1 MLWLPALCST
11 SGARAMSVSD
21 ASALAIERALLEPS
35 AAVEHLTTA
44 LLADPWLCRWGA
56 AAEPDAV
63 TVHTLASQ
71 LADTLVVR
79 LANFAPSPVAW
90 TSTAAEAA
98 TDFAAQ
104 AASIVAAAQAVLDGD
119 RPAEHSPAYLHA
131 MLFAPASYG
140 QASAEYIATSDG
152 IDWRLSHLVAR
163 LAWFAGLAH
172 DFDHALTRAKLDAM
186 KELAY
191 GASHEINNPLANISG
206 RAQSL
211 LRDERDPRRRR
222 LLASIDSQALRAHE
236 MISDLMLFARPPR
249 LEKVSTRLDE
259 VIYQVVNDL
268 QAVATERA
276 IALSVDTSPEPAV
289 ALFDPLQMLIAI
301 KAVVQN
307 AIDAIGN
314 DGSVTIS
321 LRREGMNLLVRIAD
335 TGPGISDSVRR
346 HLFDPFFSGREAG
359 RGLGFGLSKCWRIVT
374 LHGGTV
380 KVEHTSPAGSVFA
393 LRIPTTG
400 GEP

>member
-11 SGARAMSVSD
+11 SGARAISVCD
-21 ASALAIERALLEPS
+21 ASALAIERALLEPI
-35 AAVEHLTTA
+35 AAAEHLTAA
-44 LLADPWLCRWGA
+44 LVADPWLCRWA
-56 AAEPDAV
+56 AAVEPDSG
-63 TVHTLASQ
+63 TVHAIATQIAE
-71 LADTLVVR
+71 TLVVR
-79 LANFAPSPVAW
+79 LANSAPSPLAW
-90 TSTAAEAA
+90 TRTDEQAA

-104 AASIVAAAQAVLDGD
+104 AASIHAAAVAVLDSD

-131 MLFAPASYG
+131 MLFAPAIWVH
-140 QASAEYIATSDG
+140 ASGDYLAESEG
-152 IDWRLSHLVAR
+152 VDWRLSRLVAR

-222 LLASIDSQALRAHE
+222 LLASIDAQALRAHE
-236 MISDLMLFARPPR
+236 MISDLMLFARPPL
-249 LEKVSTRLDE
+249 LEKVSAKLDE
-259 VIYQVVNDL
+259 VVYQAISDL
-268 QAVATERA
+268 QVIATERA
-276 IALSVDTSPEPAV
+276 ITLSVDALPEPAV

-314 DGSVTIS
+314 DGAVTIS
-321 LRREGMNLLVRIAD
+321 LRREGTNVVIRVAD
-335 TGPGISDSVRR
+335 TGPGISDTVRR

-374 LHGGTV
+374 LHGGNV
-380 KVEHTSPAGSVFA
+380 KVERTSPAGSVFA
-393 LRIPTTG
+393 LRFPATG

>member
-11 SGARAMSVSD
+11 SGARAISVSD
-21 ASALAIERALLEPS
+21 TSALAIERALLEPS
-35 AAVEHLTTA
+35 AAVEHLTMA
-44 LLADPWLCRWGA
+44 LVADPWLCRWA
-56 AAEPDAV
+56 AAVEPEAA
-63 TVHTLASQ
+63 TIYELANQ
-71 LADTLVVR
+71 LAQTLVVR
-79 LANFAPSPVAW
+79 LASSAPSPLAW
-90 TSTAAEAA
+90 ARTDAEAA

-104 AASIVAAAQAVLDGD
+104 AASIHAAAVAVLDSD
-119 RPAEHSPAYLHA
+119 RPTEHSPAYLHA
-131 MLFAPASYG
+131 MLFAPTNWVHTSGDYL
-140 QASAEYIATSDG
+140 AESEG
-152 IDWRLSHLVAR
+152 VDWRLSRLVAR
-163 LAWFAGLAH
+163 LVWFSSLAH

-222 LLASIDSQALRAHE
+222 LLASIDAQALRAHE
-236 MISDLMLFARPPR
+236 MISDLMLFARPPL
-249 LEKVSTRLDE
+249 LEKVSTKLDE
-259 VIYQVVNDL
+259 VAYQVVSDL
-268 QAVATERA
+268 QPIASERA
-276 IALSVDTSPEPAV
+276 IVLSVDASPEPAV
-289 ALFDPLQMLIAI
+289 GLFDPLQMLIAI

-314 DGSVTIS
+314 DGTVTLS
-321 LRREGMNLLVRIAD
+321 LRREGTNLLVRVAD

-359 RGLGFGLSKCWRIVT
+359 RGLGFGLSKCWRMVT

-380 KVEHTSPAGSVFA
+380 KVEHTSPAGTVLA
-393 LRIPTTG
+393 LRIPATG

>member
-1 MLWLPALCST
+1 
-11 SGARAMSVSD
+11 MSVAD
-21 ASALAIERALLEPS
+21 ASALAIERALLEPE
-35 AAVEHLTTA
+35 AAIEHLTAA
-44 LLADPWLCRWGA
+44 LAVDPWLCRWA
-56 AAEPDAV
+56 AAVESDVA
-63 TVHTLASQ
+63 TIHELATK
-71 LADTLVVR
+71 LAHTLVVR
-79 LANFAPSPVAW
+79 LASYAASPLAW
-90 TSTAAEAA
+90 TRTDEQAAI
-98 TDFAAQ
+98 DFAAQ
-104 AASIVAAAQAVLDGD
+104 AASILAAASAVSVPE
-119 RPAEHSPAYLHA
+119 RPPEHSPAYLHA
-131 MLFAPASYG
+131 MLFAPATWA
-140 QASAEYIATSDG
+140 QASTEYVATSDG
-152 IDWRLSHLVAR
+152 IEWRLSHLVAR

-172 DFDHALTRAKLDAM
+172 DFEHALTRAKLDAM

-211 LRDERDPRRRR
+211 LRDERDPRRRQ
-222 LLASIDSQALRAHE
+222 LLASIDAQALRAHE
-236 MISDLMLFARPPR
+236 MISDLMLFARPPL
-249 LEKVSTRLDE
+249 LEKLSTKTEE
-259 VIYQVVNDL
+259 VVHQVVSDL
-268 QAVATERA
+268 QAMASERA
-276 IALSVDTSPEPAV
+276 ITLSLDASPQPVV
-289 ALFDPLQMLIAI
+289 AAFDPLQMLIAI

-314 DGSVTIS
+314 DGEVTIS
-321 LRREGMNLLVRIAD
+321 LCREGTNVVIRVAD

-374 LHGGTV
+374 LHGGSV